1 MIKIHERHERGGL
14 VLNDDAAMLLL
25 KSHQSQIKN
34 HNGESGWGPLAPRGD
49 RVTSCDKEKLV
60 K

>member
-25 KSHQSQIKN
+25 KSHQSQITN
-34 HNGESGWGPLAPRGD
+34 HMVGPSGAQRG
-49 RVTSCDKEKLV
+49 KGYLV
-60 K
+60 R